1 MAEPRTHA
9 RFPEVAPEAAHYE
22 SFYLKACRPG
32 GGLGIWI
39 RYTVLKPPG
48 EPAAGSL
55 WCTLFDAAASGP
67 VATKVTLA
75 PDQLRRPAGG
85 YLAIGAASF
94 QPGRLGGAAPGGPAA
109 AAWELRFEP
118 TAPPFD
124 HFPRAWTYGAPLP
137 RTKVHSPYPAVRV
150 HGDLTVGRR
159 RLRLDGW
166 PGMVGHNWGSEH
178 AERWVWLHGAGFGG
192 RGDGTFLD
200 VAAGRVRLAGRTTP
214 FVANGVLSLDGVRH
228 RLGGLARPRA
238 TRLAER
244 PDGCRFRLAGR
255 GVTVDGTVQAPR
267 KDLVGWVYA
276 DPAGGRHDAVNCS
289 IATMR
294 MAVRRRGQA
303 PLELESAGGSAYELG
318 MRERDHGVALQP
330 CPDGPHAPD

>member
-1 MAEPRTHA
+1 MS
-9 RFPEVAPEAAHYE
+9 EVGFGLWTISTGWWGQFTEGEAIALMH
-22 SFYLKACRPG
+22 KAFD
-32 GGLGIWI
+32 LGI
-39 RYTVLKPPG
+39 
-48 EPAAGSL
+48 
-55 WCTLFDAAASGP
+55 TLFDAAAPAP
-67 VATKVTLA
+67 VAAKVTLA
-75 PDQLRRPAGG
+75 PDQLRRP
-85 YLAIGAASF
+85 
-94 QPGRLGGAAPGGPAA
+94 PGSCAR
-109 AAWELRFEP
+109 
-118 TAPPFD
+118 
-124 HFPRAWTYGAPLP
+124 
-137 RTKVHSPYPAVRV
+137 
-150 HGDLTVGRR
+150 
-159 RLRLDGW
+159 
-166 PGMVGHNWGSEH
+166 
-178 AERWVWLHGAGFGG
+178 AGFGG
-192 RGDGTFLD
+192 RDDGTFLD

-244 PDGCRFRLAGR
+244 PDGCQFRLAGR